1 MKERRSCSGTQA
13 NTEEGGIK
21 NNTHI
26 KEIDRKK
33 KDAGLNF
40 YIESFNTQ
48 DFSIST
54 KKYREEEVYCVVSS
68 PYFCISNLY
77 IPISYFCSSVCL
89 SVCGRCCCCWKP
101 CINLISSCIRFLLYI
116 SLENSRPDSKA
127 YNTHPYTASSL

>member
-1 MKERRSCSGTQA
+1 MKERRSCSDTQA

-26 KEIDRKK
+26 KEIDRKKK

-68 PYFCISNLY
+68 PYFCI
-77 IPISYFCSSVCL
+77 
-89 SVCGRCCCCWKP
+89 
-101 CINLISSCIRFLLYI
+101 
-116 SLENSRPDSKA
+116 
-127 YNTHPYTASSL
+127 